1 MGWDISLSASK
12 LNVLRECELCFWLM
26 VNKKIEKP
34 RGIFPSLPGGMD
46 RIMKTYCDQYR
57 GSLPPELAGRI
68 PGHKLWGTPAQIA
81 KLRHWKSG
89 LKAEIPTKHGIVS
102 LIGALDDLLIDE
114 NGGYAP
120 LDGKS
125 KGDVPKDD
133 GAQYYQT
140 QLDCYALALQE
151 NGLPPTG
158 KGYLWYFWPV
168 TLSEGI
174 RSIGFDSTVYPL
186 RASADEARKTIEY
199 AMEVIKGPQP
209 NASDKCEHCKF
220 SDARMNHSLTMA
232 G

>member
-1 MGWDISLSASK
+1 MGWDVSLSASK

-46 RIMKTYCDQYR
+46 RIMKEYCDLFR
-57 GSLPPELAGRI
+57 GGLPPELVARI

-89 LKAEIPTKHGIVS
+89 LKAEIQTKHGVVS
-102 LIGALDDLLIDE
+102 LIGALDDLLVDA

-133 GAQYYQT
+133 GSQYYQT
-140 QLDCYALALQE
+140 QLDCYALILQE

-168 TLSEGI
+168 SLSNGI
-174 RSIGFDSTVYPL
+174 GSIGFDSTVYAL
-186 RASADEARKTIEY
+186 RASAEEAKALIEHAMTI
-199 AMEVIKGPQP
+199 IKGPQP
-209 NASDKCEHCKF
+209 SASEKCEHCQF
-220 SDARMNHSLTMA
+220 SATRSQHALTMV

>member
-26 VNKKIEKP
+26 INKKLEQI

-46 RIMKTYCDQYR
+46 RIMKEYCDRYR
-57 GSLPPELAGRI
+57 GSLPPELVGKV
-68 PGHKLWGTPAQIA
+68 PGKLWGTPAQIA

-89 LKAEIPTKHGIVS
+89 LKAEIRTKHGVVS
-102 LIGALDDLLIDE
+102 LIGALDDLTINED
-114 NGGYAP
+114 GGYAP
-120 LDGKS
+120 VDGKS
-125 KGDVPKDD
+125 KGSTPKDD
-133 GAQYYQT
+133 GAQYYQG
-140 QLDCYALALQE
+140 QLDIYALILQE

-168 TLSEGI
+168 SITNGI
-174 RSIGFDSTVYPL
+174 GSIGFDSTVYAL

-199 AMEVIKGPQP
+199 AMQIIKGPQP

-220 SDARMNHSLTMA
+220 SDARMSHALTMV

>member
-1 MGWDISLSASK
+1 MGFDYSLSPSK
-12 LNVLRECELCFWLM
+12 LGILRECPLCFWLHC
-26 VNKKIEKP
+26 KRKLERP
-34 RGIFPSLPGGMD
+34 RGIFPSLPGGID
-46 RIMKTYCDQYR
+46 RIMKEYCDRYR

-68 PGHKLWGTPAQIA
+68 PGHKLWGTSAQIA

-89 LKAEIPTKHGIVS
+89 LKAEIPTKHGVVS
-102 LIGALDDLLIDE
+102 MIGALDDLLVDE

-133 GAQYYQT
+133 GSQYYQT
-140 QLDCYALALQE
+140 QIDCYALILQE

-168 TLSEGI
+168 SLDGGVHAL
-174 RSIGFDSTVYPL
+174 RFDSTVYPL
-186 RASADEARKTIEY
+186 NASAQAARELVQTAAGILAGEA
-199 AMEVIKGPQP
+199 PD
-209 NASDKCEHCKF
+209 ASPGCEHCSF
-220 SDARMNHSLTMA
+220 SDARTKYALTMA